1 MDWRLSE
8 RERNPAKG
16 PALDAGSKE
25 AQAGLS
31 GADWMRRGL
40 LAERLKRRDDA
51 EWAYRV
57 CVNLGFNFTA
67 WAALARIY
75 SEMGL
80 VSETLVAA
88 AQLMSAHNSVQE
100 WKEYRQIPP
109 SVGRALGGLVAR
121 VGLRAVQEAADK
133 MDDVDEAVRVRPRHL
148 CVCVCVSVPRRLES
162 VGWGGLSRWGEGR
175 AVCFFEL
182 QRWPRNTETRI
193 SGD

>member
-1 MDWRLSE
+1 MDWRLTE
-8 RERNPAKG
+8 RERSPAKG

-25 AQAGLS
+25 AQAGLN

-100 WKEYRQIPP
+100 WKEYRQVPP

-121 VGLRAVQEAADK
+121 VGLRAVRDAAGK
-133 MDDVDEAVRVRPRHL
+133 MDDLDEAVR
-148 CVCVCVSVPRRLES
+148 SMA
-162 VGWGGLSRWGEGR
+162 GGR
-175 AVCFFEL
+175 AGRAGGSRGGGCSAAPAARGEVL
-182 QRWPRNTETRI
+182 SGPRLPPFPLRLRR
-193 SGD
+193 SSLRCRRR